1 MMSLNLQDVWIITN
15 YPVFRAAMQLPLSG
29 GFNHITKENIRK
41 IFNVP
46 SGMLPNEA
54 ARDPKN
60 YIYRS
65 HGN

>member
-1 MMSLNLQDVWIITN
+1 MISLNLQCVWIITN

-29 GFNHITKENIRK
+29 GFNDITKENIRK

-60 YIYRS
+60 YIYRR

>member
-1 MMSLNLQDVWIITN
+1 
-15 YPVFRAAMQLPLSG
+15 MQLPLSG
-29 GFNHITKENIRK
+29 GFNDITKENIRK

-60 YIYRS
+60 YIYRR